1 MKGGKDLEEKRST
14 LRQRIKEGK
23 LRREDVL
30 HRLAELAFGKPNDCV
45 RLALEGLTDLDK
57 LDLSLLSEIR
67 RSDKGLVEIR
77 LIDRVKVLERL
88 QQAMEEGGDG
98 MGELLQ
104 ALGSGEEP

>member
-1 MKGGKDLEEKRST
+1 MKRDNGEKSLSRRIREGSID
-14 LRQRIKEGK
+14 RQ
-23 LRREDVL
+23 DVIR
-30 HRLAELAFGKPNDCV
+30 RLAELAFGKPNDCV

-57 LDLSLLSEIR
+57 LDLSRLSEIR

>member
-1 MKGGKDLEEKRST
+1 MEAKKEEKSLKARIKGGE
-14 LRQRIKEGK
+14 I
-23 LRREDVL
+23 RRRDVTR
-30 HRLAELAFGKPNDCV
+30 RLAELAFGKANDCV
-45 RLALEGLTDLDK
+45 RLALEDDPKLGK